1 MDNSGEPW
9 CARHSQIMARLAA
22 KGAPGI
28 LRRRVFAILTS
39 GRFALNEVNTIPGFT
54 DISMFPK
61 LMQHSGYEFDVL
73 VDKMIDFAIAS
84 TPVSGKTP
92 SRQIVETVA

>member
-1 MDNSGEPW
+1 MAEELRDVALKAFRVLRLEGY
-9 CARHSQIMARLAA
+9 ARVDFLLNR
-22 KGAPGI
+22 K
-28 LRRRVFAILTS
+28 S

-61 LMQHSGYEFDVL
+61 LMQHSGYDFDVL
-73 VDKMIDFAIAS
+73 VDKMIDFAMAS
-84 TPVSGKTP
+84 KPASGKIP